1 MLWGF
6 FYLGKVMQDK
16 DPTGLAVN
24 WFAILIATLF
34 GLTGGIVKH
43 LSDSNESGRKATLQ
57 GTFIQGVIG
66 GFSGSLVT
74 MYSLEKGFAVW
85 NKATTSQGKA
95 ISPGLVNRRNAE
107 IELYPKLAYL
117 IIWQRS

>member
-1 MLWGF
+1 
-6 FYLGKVMQDK
+6 MQDK

-74 MYSLEKGFAVW
+74 MYSLEKGFSIYVMLGLAGLAGFGGAAVLRFML
-85 NKATTSQGKA
+85 KA
-95 ISPGLVNRRNAE
+95 IYRYIGSTNGKNGLE
-107 IELYPKLAYL
+107 
-117 IIWQRS
+117 